1 MSTPKINE
9 EPTREPELTKEELTN
24 KLNSAEERLRE
35 LEQLYAS
42 ETQKSQAFAET
53 ILRMSMKSVGTL

>member
-9 EPTREPELTKEELTN
+9 EPTREPEPTKEELTE
-24 KLNSAEERLRE
+24 KLNNAEERMQE
-35 LEQLYAS
+35 LEQLLAIEKQS
-42 ETQKSQAFAET
+42 SQTLAET